1 MRVSTLHDF
10 HTQAVAKAMLPSD
23 KPRLTATTPPAFEV
37 DASKVEEAFDAAYEA
52 SIGAK
57 GNLGQKGD
65 PSVSTVLVVALD
77 KSILRP
83 GESADF
89 TYRYELLSY
98 DTVIRILLEYSVVV
112 PGAVDRDTSIHLLP
126 QTRTHPSN
134 ARMDHYRSGLD
145 RIAV

>member
-1 MRVSTLHDF
+1 
-10 HTQAVAKAMLPSD
+10 MLPSG

-98 DTVIRILLEYSVVV
+98 CMNYCLSYDTVIRYYSSTSVVV

-126 QTRTHPSN
+126 QTRTYPPN
-134 ARMDHYRSGLD
+134 ARMDHYRRSGLD
-145 RIAV
+145 RIAI

>member
-98 DTVIRILLEYSVVV
+98 DTGNSNTTRVLVYSAWGSRSWYQYT
-112 PGAVDRDTSIHLLP
+112 PISADS
-126 QTRTHPSN
+126 HPP
-134 ARMDHYRSGLD
+134 
-145 RIAV
+145 I